1 MVVLFF
7 GHCVRWVT
15 RPYGCGMVE
24 VPSVVMRL
32 FDSQSQSRQRQ
43 RILSSSAL
51 VTVENGAG
59 QVGKKLCSVFIAG
72 YKSMVCRKTEMNYVG
87 FDIWRNHKY
96 VKVASCFFCYHF
108 GAKVFRITII
118 MREEGYDR

>member
-32 FDSQSQSRQRQ
+32 FDSQS

-51 VTVENGAG
+51 VTVENGAS
-59 QVGKKLCSVFIAG
+59 QVGKKLCSLFIAG
-72 YKSMVCRKTEMNYVG
+72 
-87 FDIWRNHKY
+87 
-96 VKVASCFFCYHF
+96 
-108 GAKVFRITII
+108 
-118 MREEGYDR
+118 

>member
-7 GHCVRWVT
+7 GRCVRWVT

-32 FDSQSQSRQRQ
+32 FDSQSQSRHRQ

-51 VTVENGAG
+51 VTVQNGAL
-59 QVGKKLCSVFIAG
+59 QVEKKLCSVFIAG
-72 YKSMVCRKTEMNYVG
+72 
-87 FDIWRNHKY
+87 
-96 VKVASCFFCYHF
+96 
-108 GAKVFRITII
+108 
-118 MREEGYDR
+118 

>member
-1 MVVLFF
+1 M
-7 GHCVRWVT
+7 
-15 RPYGCGMVE
+15 
-24 VPSVVMRL
+24 VMRL
-32 FDSQSQSRQRQ
+32 FESQSRHRQ

-59 QVGKKLCSVFIAG
+59 QVGKILCSVFIAG

-96 VKVASCFFCYHF
+96 VKVASCFFSVVILV
-108 GAKVFRITII
+108 AKYLGLR
-118 MREEGYDR
+118 

>member
-1 MVVLFF
+1 MFHLSGDLLPLESQSYKVDCDLGFLCRILSLCIMVVLFF

-32 FDSQSQSRQRQ
+32 FDSQS

-51 VTVENGAG
+51 VTVENGAS
-59 QVGKKLCSVFIAG
+59 QVGKKLCSV
-72 YKSMVCRKTEMNYVG
+72 
-87 FDIWRNHKY
+87 DIHCWIQKHG
-96 VKVASCFFCYHF
+96 V
-108 GAKVFRITII
+108 
-118 MREEGYDR
+118 